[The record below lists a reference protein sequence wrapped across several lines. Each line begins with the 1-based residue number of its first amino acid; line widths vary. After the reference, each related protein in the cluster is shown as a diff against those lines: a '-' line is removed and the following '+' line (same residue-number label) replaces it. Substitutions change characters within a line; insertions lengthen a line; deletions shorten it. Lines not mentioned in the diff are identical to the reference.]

1 MVDFVKKFE
10 AGEFDEKLL
19 KKALNNHS
27 EISKTAMIGK
37 GYDRHLFALSIC
49 ARVNHSFI

>member
-1 MVDFVKKFE
+1 MVDFVKKFHS
-10 AGEFDEKLL
+10 GDFDEKLL

-49 ARVNHSFI
+49 ARVNKNFI